1 VKKPVRLLDVAKRA
15 GVGVGTA
22 SRVINKHPSVK
33 EDKRQRVLKAIA
45 EMDYQINGI
54 ARSLKANR
62 TKTIGV
68 LIPDI
73 ANEFYAD
80 VVRGMED
87 VASQQGYSYIL
98 NSTDSNTDKEMASIS
113 IMREK
118 QVDGIMMMSHTV
130 APELLEYINNNSLP
144 AVFVASSLS
153 HPSIAS
159 VSINNRAAAY
169 DAVCYLIQLGHTRI
183 AMVSGPMIDKSGG
196 IDRLNG
202 YRDAMAESSLPIPD
216 DYIRIGADYT
226 YRSGYDNMLKLLQL
240 PNPPTAVF
248 LAGDYLAIGAIKAA
262 NHLGIH
268 VPDGL
273 AVVGFDNLAVS
284 EFYAPSL
291 STVNQPRY
299 LMGQEAM
306 RLLFCQISKETPAS
320 LNVVLP
326 HEVLKRQS
334 SEKSKKST

>member
-1 VKKPVRLLDVAKRA
+1 MKTPVRLVDVARRA

-22 SRVINKHPSVK
+22 SRVINNHPSVK
-33 EDKRQRVLKAIA
+33 EDKRQRVLAAIE
-45 EMDYQINGI
+45 EMDYQLNGI

-87 VASQQGYSYIL
+87 LASKQGYTYIL
-98 NSTDSNTDKEMASIS
+98 NSTDSNTDKEKQSIN

-130 APELLEYINNNSLP
+130 APEMLEYIQHNRLP
-144 AVFVASSLS
+144 AVLVASIFR

-169 DAVCYLIQLGHTRI
+169 DAVQYLIGLGHSRVAI
-183 AMVSGPMIDKSGG
+183 VSGPTSDQSGG
-196 IDRLNG
+196 VDRLSG
-202 YRDAMAESSLPIPD
+202 YQDAMGEHGLPVPK
-216 DYIRIGADYT
+216 DYVQIGMDYT
-226 YRSGYDNMLKLLQL
+226 YRTGYQKMERLLQL

-248 LAGDYLAIGAIKAA
+248 LAGDYLAIGGIKAA
-262 NHLGIH
+262 DQLGIK
-268 VPDGL
+268 VPEQV
-273 AVVGFDNLAVS
+273 AVIGFDNLAVS
-284 EFYAPSL
+284 EFYSPSL

-299 LMGQEAM
+299 QMGQEAM
-306 RLLFCQISKETPAS
+306 RLLFCQIHGEEPKELS
-320 LNVVLP
+320 VVLP
-326 HEVLKRQS
+326 HEVLRRQS
-334 SEKSKKST
+334 SEIVE